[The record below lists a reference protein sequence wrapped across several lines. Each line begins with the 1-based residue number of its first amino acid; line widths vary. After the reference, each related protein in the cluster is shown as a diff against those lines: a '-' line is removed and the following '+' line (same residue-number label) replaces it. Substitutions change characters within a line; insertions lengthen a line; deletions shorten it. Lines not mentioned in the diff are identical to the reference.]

1 MADEPTRTRIERYA
15 DAVVR
20 RLACSPQ
27 EATRR
32 RTMLVDQLSD
42 AHRAGGLDDTFA
54 RLGSPDQ
61 AAAAFAGELSAPA
74 PTFAQRIGA
83 ALLDN
88 LPLLAVAVA
97 LGVQG
102 LVDGGQT
109 MLAFPPYV
117 YIEAGGACVSV
128 VPGAGCEY
136 ADPGLLYAIGMP
148 LALAWSIVGL
158 GLLES
163 RFGGTPAKLLFG
175 LRVVGDDG
183 LRIRPGQGVLRRLS
197 FLVGPLAWLDWL
209 PFLAARPRRLLE
221 FLAGTRVVVLPH
233 DPEERAKGKGI
244 PAQPGLGEPR

>member
-1 MADEPTRTRIERYA
+1 MDDPRIERYA
-15 DAVVR
+15 DEVVR
-20 RLACSPQ
+20 RLACAPQ
-27 EATRR
+27 EAARR
-32 RTMLVDQLSD
+32 RAELVEHLSD
-42 AHRAGGLDDTFA
+42 AQRSGGLDDTFA
-54 RLGSPDQ
+54 GLGTPEQ
-61 AAAAFAGELSAPA
+61 AAAAFARELSAPA
-74 PTFAQRIGA
+74 PSFAQRVGA

-88 LPLLAVAVA
+88 LPLVAVAVA
-97 LGVQG
+97 LAIQG
-102 LVDGGQT
+102 LSRGSQT
-109 MLAFPPYV
+109 VLAFPPYV
-117 YIEAGGACVSV
+117 YVEAGGVCVSV

-136 ADPGLLYAIGMP
+136 EDPGLLYAIGMP

-221 FLAGTRVVVLPH
+221 FLAGTRVVVLPR
-233 DPEERAKGKGI
+233 DPDEHIKGI